1 MQTHPTPSRPSR
13 KLLRKLRAGFSM
25 IEILVAM
32 TILTIIVL
40 IVAEI
45 FQQTGLAWSLGLR
58 RADEQTVTRAIVGTL
73 TRDLSMMVDPNNFI
87 VGPAEADDQVRA
99 DALNSAGLSELSEGA
114 WQSGNSLAFW
124 VLKPSD
130 PTAKK
135 PESRELAFVEYSA
148 GSKVKRT
155 ESRFSDDGSGSLSA
169 GADTEFDLGSD
180 GSLTFETLN
189 VSEDGFTSLYDLP
202 GLIIKVRPT
211 TPVSVNDY
219 EIAVA
224 SCGPDGEWG
233 TEDDIRPWV
242 EGEDSN

>member
-13 KLLRKLRAGFSM
+13 KLLRKLSAGFSM

-73 TRDLSMMVDPNNFI
+73 TRDLSMMVDPTNFVI
-87 VGPAEADDQVRA
+87 APAKADKGDRDQ
-99 DALNSAGLSELSEGA
+99 ALIYGGLTETGKI
-114 WQSGNSLAFW
+114 GKSLAFW

-148 GSKVKRT
+148 GSKVTRK
-155 ESRFSDDGSGSLSA
+155 EFRFSDDGSGSLSA
-169 GADTEFDLGSD
+169 GADTEFDLGS
-180 GSLTFETLN
+180 GHVKFEAILP
-189 VSEDGFTSLYDLP
+189 SEDGFASLYDAP
-202 GLIIKVRPT
+202 GLLIQVKPT

>member
-1 MQTHPTPSRPSR
+1 MHTQKPFSRFAR
-13 KLLRKLRAGFSM
+13 RMMRNLRAGFSM

-73 TRDLSMMVDPNNFI
+73 TRDLAMMVDPNNFVI
-87 VGPAEADDQVRA
+87 GPAEADDQVRSE
-99 DALNSAGLSELSEGA
+99 ALDSGGLSELGEGS
-114 WQSGNSLAFW
+114 WLSGNSLAFW
-124 VLKPSD
+124 ILKPSD
-130 PTAKK
+130 PTMKTK
-135 PESRELAFVEYSA
+135 ETRELAFVEYTA

-155 ESRFSDDGSGSLSA
+155 ESRISSSGDGSLS
-169 GADTEFDLGSD
+169 GGTDTEFDLGAD
-180 GSLTFETLN
+180 GSLTFETI
-189 VSEDGFTSLYDLP
+189 SSSDKGFASLYDLP
-202 GLIIKVRPT
+202 GFIIKVRPT

-219 EIAVA
+219 EIAIA

-242 EGEDSN
+242 EGEDNN